1 MKKCDIGLVG
11 LAVMGENLVMNME
24 SKGFQVAVYNRT
36 TQKVKD
42 FVEGRA
48 AGKNIVGC
56 YSIEELVAN
65 LEKPR
70 KVFMMVKAGQAVD
83 MLIEQLI
90 PHLEEGDILIDGG
103 NSHFPDTI
111 RRTEYVESKGLL
123 YVGCGVSGGEE
134 GALNG
139 PSMMPGGSV
148 AAWEYVKPIF
158 QGICAKVEDNSPCCD
173 WVGEN
178 GAGHF
183 VKMVHNGIEYGDMQ
197 LICEA
202 YQLMRDGLGMTPAE
216 MHEVFA
222 AWNETELDSYLIEI
236 TRDILGY
243 KDENGEIVVDKILDT
258 AGQKGTGKWTA
269 VAALDEGV
277 PLTLIGEA
285 VFSRCLS
292 AQKAERVNAAKVFP
306 KTIPA
311 FEGDKA
317 AFIECIRKALYASK
331 IISYAQG
338 YTLMRTAAKTY
349 NWNLNYGGIAL
360 MWRGGCIIRSVFLGK
375 IKEAYDKNPALENLL
390 LDDYFAETIKTLVDS
405 WREVVAYAV
414 KVGVP
419 MPAFSSAL
427 NYFDG
432 YTTACLP
439 ANLLQAQRDYFG
451 AHTYERIDQPRGQFY
466 HTNWTGHGGNTSAG
480 TYNA

>member
-1 MKKCDIGLVG
+1 MKKADIGLVG

-24 SKGFQVAVYNRT
+24 SKGFTVAVYNRT
-36 TQKVKD
+36 TSKVQA

-48 AGKNIVGC
+48 AGKNIIGT
-56 YSIEELVAN
+56 YSLEELVAN

-70 KVFMMVKAGQAVD
+70 KVFMMVKAGAAVD
-83 MLIEQLI
+83 ALIEQLI
-90 PHLEEGDILIDGG
+90 PLLEEGDILVDGG

-111 RRTEYVESKGLL
+111 RRTAYVESKGLL

-134 GALNG
+134 GALKG

-148 AAWEYVKPIF
+148 AAWPFVKPIF
-158 QGICAKVEDNSPCCD
+158 QGICAKVEDGAACCE

-202 YQLMRDGLGMTPAE
+202 YQLMRDGLGMTAEE

-222 AWNETELDSYLIEI
+222 AWNNTELDSYLIEI

-243 KDENGEIVVDKILDT
+243 KDAQGETTVNYILDT
-258 AGQKGTGKWTA
+258 AGQKGTGKWTGI
-269 VAALDEGV
+269 AALDEGV

-285 VFSRCLS
+285 VFARCLS
-292 AQKAERVNAAKVFP
+292 AMKDERVAAAQRFP
-306 KTIPA
+306 REVPA
-311 FEGDKA
+311 FEGDRE
-317 AFIECIRKALYASK
+317 AFIEAIRKALYASK

-349 NWNLNYGGIAL
+349 GWNLNYGGIAL
-360 MWRGGCIIRSVFLGK
+360 MWRGGCIIRSVFLGR
-375 IKEAYDKNPALENLL
+375 IKEAFEKNPELQNLL
-390 LDDYFAETIKTLVDS
+390 MDDYFAETIQQLVPA

-414 KVGVP
+414 KSGIP
-419 MPAFSSAL
+419 MPAFSAAL
-427 NYFDG
+427 SYFDG

-451 AHTYERIDQPRGQFY
+451 AHTYERIDTPRGQVF
-466 HTNWTGHGGNTSAG
+466 HTDWTGHGGNTSAS